1 MLRKESM
8 KTSDKLR
15 LLLVVV
21 VCIFLLLQIGAGIF
35 SCTEFNKANTHSVS
49 LEYDCFS
56 STAVSQ
62 VNENAFSMPLGP
74 GMADALLSL
83 SNFLL
88 HFYSFWSHH
97 NMFGHFSFHLLTAAA
112 QSRHEIHS
120 KMQQLSWRV
129 IL

>member
-15 LLLVVV
+15 LLLIIL

-74 GMADALLSL
+74 EWQM
-83 SNFLL
+83 
-88 HFYSFWSHH
+88 HFYRSQISFYISIASGVITICSAISL
-97 NMFGHFSFHLLTAAA
+97 FICS
-112 QSRHEIHS
+112 
-120 KMQQLSWRV
+120 QLRRKADTKSIQRCSN
-129 IL
+129 

>member
-8 KTSDKLR
+8 IDSNKLS

-74 GMADALLSL
+74 EWQM
-83 SNFLL
+83 
-88 HFYSFWSHH
+88 HFYRSQISFYISIAS
-97 NMFGHFSFHLLTAAA
+97 GVITICSAIPLLQTPKF
-112 QSRHEIHS
+112 QF
-120 KMQQLSWRV
+120 K
-129 IL
+129 

>member
-15 LLLVVV
+15 LLLIIL
-21 VCIFLLLQIGAGIF
+21 VCIFLLLQIVAGIL

-62 VNENAFSMPLGP
+62 VNENAFPMPLGP
-74 GMADALLSL
+74 EWQM
-83 SNFLL
+83 
-88 HFYSFWSHH
+88 HFYRSQIFFYISIVSGVITICLAIAL
-97 NMFGHFSFHLLTAAA
+97 FIRS
-112 QSRHEIHS
+112 
-120 KMQQLSWRV
+120 QLRRKAEARMPLKDAV
-129 IL
+129 VK

>member
-15 LLLVVV
+15 LLLIIL
-21 VCIFLLLQIGAGIF
+21 VCIFLLLQIVAGIL

-62 VNENAFSMPLGP
+62 VNENAFPMPLGP
-74 GMADALLSL
+74 EWQM
-83 SNFLL
+83 
-88 HFYSFWSHH
+88 HFYRSQIFFYISIVSGVITICSAIAL
-97 NMFGHFSFHLLTAAA
+97 FIRS
-112 QSRHEIHS
+112 
-120 KMQQLSWRV
+120 QLRRKAEARMPLKDAV
-129 IL
+129 VK

>member
-74 GMADALLSL
+74 EWQM
-83 SNFLL
+83 
-88 HFYSFWSHH
+88 HFYRSQISFYIS
-97 NMFGHFSFHLLTAAA
+97 
-112 QSRHEIHS
+112 
-120 KMQQLSWRV
+120 MQALYSIASGVITICSAISLFICSQLRRKADTKSIQRCSN
-129 IL
+129 

>member
-15 LLLVVV
+15 LLLIIL
-21 VCIFLLLQIGAGIF
+21 VCIFLLLQIGARIL

-62 VNENAFSMPLGP
+62 VNENAFPMPLGP
-74 GMADALLSL
+74 EWQM
-83 SNFLL
+83 
-88 HFYSFWSHH
+88 HFYRSQIFFYISIVSGVITICSAIAL
-97 NMFGHFSFHLLTAAA
+97 FIRS
-112 QSRHEIHS
+112 
-120 KMQQLSWRV
+120 QLRRKAEARMPLKDAV
-129 IL
+129 VK

>member
-15 LLLVVV
+15 LLLIVL
-21 VCIFLLLQIGAGIF
+21 VCIFLLLQIGAGIS

-62 VNENAFSMPLGP
+62 VNENAFPMPLGP
-74 GMADALLSL
+74 EWQM
-83 SNFLL
+83 
-88 HFYSFWSHH
+88 HFYRSQIFFYISIVSGVITICSAIAL
-97 NMFGHFSFHLLTAAA
+97 FI
-112 QSRHEIHS
+112 RP
-120 KMQQLSWRV
+120 QLRRKAEARMPLKDAV
-129 IL
+129 VK

>member
-8 KTSDKLR
+8 IDSNKLS

-74 GMADALLSL
+74 EWQMRFYRSQISFYISIASGVITICLAIALFIRSQLWRKAEARMPLKDA
-83 SNFLL
+83 
-88 HFYSFWSHH
+88 
-97 NMFGHFSFHLLTAAA
+97 
-112 QSRHEIHS
+112 IV
-120 KMQQLSWRV
+120 K
-129 IL
+129 

>member
-8 KTSDKLR
+8 IDSNTLS

-74 GMADALLSL
+74 EWQM
-83 SNFLL
+83 
-88 HFYSFWSHH
+88 HFYRSQISFYISIASGVITICLAIAL
-97 NMFGHFSFHLLTAAA
+97 FIRS
-112 QSRHEIHS
+112 
-120 KMQQLSWRV
+120 QLWRKAEARMPLKDAIV
-129 IL
+129 K

>member
-15 LLLVVV
+15 LLLIIL
-21 VCIFLLLQIGAGIF
+21 VCIFLLLQIGAGIL

-62 VNENAFSMPLGP
+62 VNENAFPMPLGP
-74 GMADALLSL
+74 EWQM
-83 SNFLL
+83 
-88 HFYSFWSHH
+88 HFYRSQIFFYISIVSGVITICSTIA
-97 NMFGHFSFHLLTAAA
+97 FFIRS
-112 QSRHEIHS
+112 
-120 KMQQLSWRV
+120 QLRRKAEARMPLKDAV
-129 IL
+129 VK

>member
-8 KTSDKLR
+8 IDSNKLS

-74 GMADALLSL
+74 EWQM
-83 SNFLL
+83 
-88 HFYSFWSHH
+88 HFYRSQIFFYIFIASGVITICSAIAL
-97 NMFGHFSFHLLTAAA
+97 FIRL
-112 QSRHEIHS
+112 
-120 KMQQLSWRV
+120 QLRRKAEARMSLKDAV
-129 IL
+129 VK

>member
-15 LLLVVV
+15 LLLIIL
-21 VCIFLLLQIGAGIF
+21 VCIFLLLQIRAGIL

-62 VNENAFSMPLGP
+62 VNENASPMPLGP
-74 GMADALLSL
+74 EWQM
-83 SNFLL
+83 
-88 HFYSFWSHH
+88 HFYRSQIFFYISIVSGVITICSAIAL
-97 NMFGHFSFHLLTAAA
+97 FIRS
-112 QSRHEIHS
+112 
-120 KMQQLSWRV
+120 QLRRKAEARMPLKDAV
-129 IL
+129 VK